1 MERNSVLTTL
11 MKRNLRVTEEREE
24 MFEKSKKLKLKMLF
38 TGQSKV
44 GRK

>member
-1 MERNSVLTTL
+1 MKKNSVLKTL
-11 MKRNLRVTEEREE
+11 IKRNSRVTEEREE
-24 MFEKSKKLKLKMLF
+24 MLEKLKKLKLKMLF